1 MSENTNSGMRECIR
15 NKKLFLLDMDGT
27 LYLDTTLFPGCMEF
41 LSAIRE
47 RGGRY
52 LYLTNNSSK
61 SVDKYVEKMNRI
73 GIHAVSD
80 DFFTSTDASVIWLK
94 RNWHGKKIYALGTA
108 SFREQLIKA
117 GFPVTD
123 RLEEDIDCLLMGY
136 DTELNYRKLEDACIL
151 LGKGVEYLATN
162 PDWVCPTSYGYAP
175 DCGSFAEMLH
185 RATGRRPYFI
195 GKPRPDIALL
205 AIEKAGYQKEDAVLV
220 GDRIY
225 TDIAC
230 GVNAG
235 ITTVLVFSG
244 ETTREDLEKSEVK
257 PSFSCQS
264 VKDLWELLK

>member
-1 MSENTNSGMRECIR
+1 MNLCETPKILVIGSPGSGKSRFSRILGEKTGIPVIHLDKEYWHPGWVGTPKPEWREKVIG
-15 NKKLFLLDMDGT
+15 FLSGDRWIIDGDYSGT
-27 LYLDTTLFPGCMEF
+27 LDLRTEACDLIFYFDLPRLTCLRGV
-41 LSAIRE
+41 LE
-47 RGGRY
+47 R
-52 LYLTNNSSK
+52 
-61 SVDKYVEKMNRI
+61 
-73 GIHAVSD
+73 
-80 DFFTSTDASVIWLK
+80 F
-94 RNWHGKKIYALGTA
+94 
-108 SFREQLIKA
+108 
-117 GFPVTD
+117 
-123 RLEEDIDCLLMGY
+123 
-136 DTELNYRKLEDACIL
+136 
-151 LGKGVEYLATN
+151 
-162 PDWVCPTSYGYAP
+162 
-175 DCGSFAEMLH
+175 
-185 RATGRRPYFI
+185 